1 MYLLSLSLP
10 PSATSIK
17 IRSFLRPTT
26 SSGDFLLRLL
36 RVVPSDNSRQSV
48 PCEKCLQ
55 THWGRNREPP
65 WPAAMLFRSC
75 AQGGAVVAPRF
86 VASWRGGAVAGPCAG
101 SLSAALMAP
110 HRGQPPAASGAP
122 PPCPPR
128 APRAAGISP
137 WPSLS
142 YSCVQGLIPPE
153 LLGSEPHAAAFP
165 EPSLI
170 SGEND
175 LSALL
180 PTSRIGPR
188 LRHHAP
194 RGAAWSPRPPRRCVV
209 AAPRG
214 PRPRG
219 RRVRLVLRLLPP
231 SAPLPLS
238 PCPRSRET
246 VLRGLGEWARG
257 SPRAQKG
264 NVRGV
269 RSLAAPFVGGL
280 GHGELRLLV
289 FSSIAWRSVWRET
302 S

>member
-17 IRSFLRPTT
+17 IRSFLRPTP

-75 AQGGAVVAPRF
+75 APGGAVVAPHF
-86 VASWRGGAVAGPCAG
+86 VASSGRGGAVAGPCAG

-110 HRGQPPAASGAP
+110 HPGQPPAASGAP

-142 YSCVQGLIPPE
+142 YSCVRGLIPPE
-153 LLGSEPHAAAFP
+153 LLGSESHAAAFP

-188 LRHHAP
+188 LRHRAP
-194 RGAAWSPRPPRRCVV
+194 RGAAWSPRPPRRC
-209 AAPRG
+209 AHRRPSPARG
-214 PRPRG
+214 PRPRFCVFS
-219 RRVRLVLRLLPP
+219 RPLLP
-231 SAPLPLS
+231 S
-238 PCPRSRET
+238 PCP
-246 VLRGLGEWARG
+246 L
-257 SPRAQKG
+257 
-264 NVRGV
+264 VRDPGK
-269 RSLAAPFVGGL
+269 RFC
-280 GHGELRLLV
+280 ED
-289 FSSIAWRSVWRET
+289 
-302 S
+302 